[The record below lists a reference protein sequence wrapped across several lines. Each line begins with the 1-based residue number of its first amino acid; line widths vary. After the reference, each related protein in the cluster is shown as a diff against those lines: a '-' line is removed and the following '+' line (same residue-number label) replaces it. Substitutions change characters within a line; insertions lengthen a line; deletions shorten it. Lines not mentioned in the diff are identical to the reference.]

1 MLTVLFLTLQEFVV
15 VLCEPKVVPC
25 YFIFGD
31 SLVDN
36 GNNLFRE
43 TTAKVNYMPYGI
55 DFPDGPTGR
64 FTNGR
69 TIADITAELLGFE
82 ERIPPYVN
90 ATNGDFLRGVNYG
103 SGGCGILHETGRQ
116 LYKLYDYGARKVA
129 VSELGKLGC
138 VPQEVSAYG
147 ASEGSLCVETSNN
160 LVQIFN
166 AKLKLVI
173 EELNYNLGDA
183 NFVYVSN
190 VITSYA
196 QLLGFD
202 KPIQPFATAS
212 GSDILNGVN
221 YASGAS
227 GIRDESGMHLGDR
240 ISLSGQLINHAT
252 TISHLGRLISPPN
265 TVNNYLNKCLYT
277 INIGSNDYIN
287 NYLLPR
293 FYRTSVQ
300 FTPDQYAEALI
311 QQYTLQLRTLYNNG
325 ARKIVIIGLGFIGCI
340 PQELA
345 NFPTNGSSCVN
356 SINNNVQL
364 FNNRLKPLIDN
375 LNTNLPG
382 AQFIYINTTSIS
394 SGDPSAIGIKTVN
407 APCCVVSSSNGQ
419 CGPNQVPCSDR
430 QKFVFWDNFHPTE
443 LLNQVTATRA
453 YNATLPSDAYPTDI
467 RHLVQQ

>member
-1 MLTVLFLTLQEFVV
+1 MASTITKWIFITIL
-15 VLCEPKVVPC
+15 
-25 YFIFGD
+25 YFIVKPKILIQGQKQIPCSFFFGD
-31 SLVDN
+31 SLFDI
-36 GNNLFRE
+36 GNNNLLV
-43 TTAKVNYMPYGI
+43 TQAKANYPPYGI
-55 DFPDGPTGR
+55 DYPDGPTGR

-69 TIADITAELLGFE
+69 NIAD
-82 ERIPPYVN
+82 
-90 ATNGDFLRGVNYG
+90 FL
-103 SGGCGILHETGRQ
+103 
-116 LYKLYDYGARKVA
+116 
-129 VSELGKLGC
+129 
-138 VPQEVSAYG
+138 
-147 ASEGSLCVETSNN
+147 
-160 LVQIFN
+160 
-166 AKLKLVI
+166 
-173 EELNYNLGDA
+173 
-183 NFVYVSN
+183 
-190 VITSYA
+190 A

-227 GIRDESGMHLGDR
+227 GIRDESGSHLGDR

-252 TISHLGRLISPPN
+252 TISRLGQLISPPN

-293 FYRTSVQ
+293 FYRTSVL

-311 QQYTLQLRTLYNNG
+311 QKYTLQLRTLYNNG

-345 NFPTNGSSCVN
+345 NFPTNGSSCVD

-430 QKFVFWDNFHPTE
+430 QQFVFWDNFHPTE

-453 YNATLPSDAYPTDI
+453 YKATLPSDAYPTDI
-467 RHLVQQ
+467 LHLVQQ